1 MTTIIKT
8 ITEEEAEELIA
19 TNKERYKVA
28 KQLEPLVFR
37 QDALSP
43 AEETERDRLL
53 TEFKKL
59 NARVEALEAKR
70 TDWFRALIN
79 HLTK

>member
-1 MTTIIKT
+1 MATTINT

-19 TNKERYKVA
+19 KNKERYKIA

-43 AEETERDRLL
+43 TEEAERDRLWA
-53 TEFKKL
+53 EFNKL
-59 NARVEALEAKR
+59 DERVAALETKR